1 MQEDGKYVA
10 DGGPVLIACG
20 QGKSMYDVKG
30 CLSSWILRGGGGG
43 GGGGPKDGVQEK
55 LAAAGGG
62 GQGEGSK
69 GMRARVIPA
78 TFANQLFA
86 AAALA
91 LSLHRHAARLTRPV
105 AMGEALR
112 SAWD

>member
-10 DGGPVLIACG
+10 DGAPVLIACG

-43 GGGGPKDGVQEK
+43 GPKDRVQEK

-69 GMRARVIPA
+69 AMRARVIPA

-91 LSLHRHAARLTRPV
+91 LFLHRHAARLTRPV

-112 SAWD
+112 SAWG